1 MTVLTNY
8 FASAELDLYIDQGD
22 DYDNI
27 VTLND
32 ELGSPIDL
40 TGLTVT
46 ASMKR
51 YYNSTKD
58 YALTVALLGS
68 GADGR
73 VVLSMTST
81 NTSLLVDPRY
91 VYSVYVT
98 TQAKKVKVLY
108 GQVLISPKA

>member
-22 DYDNI
+22 DYDNV
-27 VTLND
+27 VTLKD
-32 ELGSPIDL
+32 QLGNTINL

-58 YALTVALLGS
+58 YALTVALLSS
-68 GADGR
+68 GADGKI
-73 VVLSMTST
+73 VLSMTST

-91 VYSVYVT
+91 VYNVYVT
-98 TQAKKVKVLY
+98 SQSKKIKVLY